1 MSLYH
6 QFHKT
11 ILLNLCVI
19 QNFEQYFYW
28 VNWIHAI
35 VNVANQKNITTIHA
49 IGWIPLK
56 FF

>member
-6 QFHKT
+6 QFHKAM
-11 ILLNLCVI
+11 LLNLCVM

-28 VNWIHAI
+28 VNWIHTI
-35 VNVANQKNITTIHA
+35 VNVANQKNITTTYV